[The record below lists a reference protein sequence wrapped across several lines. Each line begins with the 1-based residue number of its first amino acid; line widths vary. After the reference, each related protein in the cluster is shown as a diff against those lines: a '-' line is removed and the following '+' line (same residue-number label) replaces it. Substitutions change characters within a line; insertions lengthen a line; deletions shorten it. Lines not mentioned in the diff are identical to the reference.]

1 MFNLSEED
9 QNKVLQNFKKV
20 VDKENAALINKNL
33 YYHLNLN
40 CNFIANFNL
49 EGFREAYSG
58 ENFKDF
64 SDQFNRDSP
73 ASQWLYAPEISE
85 QYDGLN
91 QAMADYV
98 SVKLAQTTEP
108 QKLH

>member
-1 MFNLSEED
+1 MFNLSEEK
-9 QNKVLQNFKKV
+9 QKKVLQNFKKV
-20 VDKENAALINKNL
+20 VDKENSELINKDL

-49 EGFREAYSG
+49 QGFREAYSG
-58 ENFKDF
+58 ENFKNF
-64 SDQFNRDSP
+64 IEQFDRESS
-73 ASQWLYAPEISE
+73 ASQWLYAPEIST

-98 SVKLAQTTEP
+98 SSKQN
-108 QKLH
+108 H